1 MKKILL
7 IIAAGG
13 SEQLEAAAGALLALE
28 ENGAFD
34 GAELHYR
41 ASSGGAPVAAL
52 HAAGMGAKAI
62 CELIRSMLFDRLC
75 SREPASIVYSLEGAY
90 KILCDNLPEK
100 PISRCQVAVF
110 DNERCRGRMVLATP
124 ITALASMS
132 FPGLTVTHYI
142 NGIEHCDG
150 GIVNMIPTC
159 SIAEIPA
166 FDHIYML
173 LAPYDP
179 APAQSHLPKALQ
191 WALCTRDAEEHQ
203 ILNEDRWGDLDNVT
217 ILRPELPY
225 ALRKRSYLTRIF
237 SWSEDYCMLDS
248 AYLHAKGVLA

>member
-13 SEQLEAAAGALLALE
+13 SEQLEASAGALLALE
-28 ENGAFD
+28 ESGALD

-52 HAAGMGAKAI
+52 HAAGMAAADIVALVK
-62 CELIRSMLFDRLC
+62 SMPFADLC
-75 SREPASIVYSLEGAY
+75 SRQPASVLYSLEGAY
-90 KILCDNLPEK
+90 KILRDALPEK
-100 PISRCQVAVF
+100 PLQRCQVAVF
-110 DNERCRGRMVLATP
+110 NNEQCRGRMVLATP
-124 ITALASMS
+124 VTTLASMS

-142 NGIEHCDG
+142 DGVEHCDG

-159 SIAEIPA
+159 SIREIES

-179 APAQSHLPKALQ
+179 APVPSHLPKALQ

-225 ALRKRSYLTRIF
+225 AIRKRSYLTRIF
-237 SWSEDYCMLDS
+237 SWSEGYCMLDS
-248 AYLHAKGVLA
+248 TYLHTKGVLA